1 MLALSGALALALALA
16 LSLALAA
23 APPPRG
29 GDCIPLPSPVSASE
43 VSLRS
48 AARFW
53 QARRIVRS
61 AATPS
66 TRYKPVANLDLEG
79 GGAGAWAARG
89 RRDAAEDEVSL
100 WMASA

>member
-29 GDCIPLPSPVSASE
+29 GDCIPLPSPLVSASE

-79 GGAGAWAARG
+79 GGAW
-89 RRDAAEDEVSL
+89 
-100 WMASA
+100 